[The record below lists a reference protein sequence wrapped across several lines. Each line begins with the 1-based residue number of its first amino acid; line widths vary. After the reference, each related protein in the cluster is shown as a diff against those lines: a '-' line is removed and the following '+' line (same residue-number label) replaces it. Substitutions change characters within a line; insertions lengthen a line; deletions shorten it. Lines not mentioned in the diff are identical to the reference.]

1 MMSMVAVR
9 LSRRLPAGRI
19 AAPVCSSASL
29 TALKNSL
36 VESYAANQ
44 SKTACAVHRPHQLGE
59 GVGVEQDDGLVHEN
73 DGGSRIGPGAGS
85 SNSTPA
91 IAAKRA

>member
-9 LSRRLPAGRI
+9 LSRRLPAKSGT
-19 AAPVCSSASL
+19 ASVCTLASL

-36 VESYAANQ
+36 VESCVANQ
-44 SKTACAVHRPHQLGE
+44 SKHCLRGLGPHQLGDD
-59 GVGVEQDDGLVHEN
+59 VSVEQDDGLVHEN
-73 DGGSRIGPGAGS
+73 DGGSRIGPRAGR
-85 SNSTPA
+85 SNSTPP